1 MDWGYDV
8 AVNDIVDNDEVA
20 DDRLEDEVAVN
31 DIPKMEEER
40 VGDDDEVTGIFMVL
54 KHKISIMLREFVLKS
69 IWLFK
74 KLYIPG
80 LRMSICQ

>member
-1 MDWGYDV
+1 MDWGYEV

>member
-1 MDWGYDV
+1 V

-69 IWLFK
+69 I
-74 KLYIPG
+74 
-80 LRMSICQ
+80 

>member
-1 MDWGYDV
+1 MDEV

-69 IWLFK
+69 I
-74 KLYIPG
+74 
-80 LRMSICQ
+80 

>member
-1 MDWGYDV
+1 MIKFHWVNLLLRNDQTIMDWGYEV

-69 IWLFK
+69 I
-74 KLYIPG
+74 
-80 LRMSICQ
+80 

>member
-1 MDWGYDV
+1 MDWGYEV

-69 IWLFK
+69 I
-74 KLYIPG
+74 
-80 LRMSICQ
+80 

>member
-1 MDWGYDV
+1 LLLRNDQTIMDWGYEV

-54 KHKISIMLREFVLKS
+54 EHKTG
-69 IWLFK
+69 
-74 KLYIPG
+74 G
-80 LRMSICQ
+80 LV